1 MNACSATLKLPFN
14 HIEVEISGLALF
26 VCACG
31 REGCEAEERW
41 IFQRVAI
48 LGESR
53 TTLGLE
59 MVP

>member
-53 TTLGLE
+53 TTLGL
-59 MVP
+59 